1 MAAPQVAVFNL
12 KRFALL
18 CLVDA
23 VVILGTRKHTHTHT
37 LTLFFFSFFL
47 KLKLTSV
54 SAFHKVTPLQPFLF
68 NAFPIGNHRFA
79 RTNGGRPGARPHR
92 VAIKTA

>member
-12 KRFALL
+12 KRLALL

-23 VVILGTRKHTHTHT
+23 VVILGTHTHART
-37 LTLFFFSFFL
+37 LTLFFSFFL

-54 SAFHKVTPLQPFLF
+54 SAFHKVTPSS
-68 NAFPIGNHRFA
+68 RFF
-79 RTNGGRPGARPHR
+79 
-92 VAIKTA
+92 